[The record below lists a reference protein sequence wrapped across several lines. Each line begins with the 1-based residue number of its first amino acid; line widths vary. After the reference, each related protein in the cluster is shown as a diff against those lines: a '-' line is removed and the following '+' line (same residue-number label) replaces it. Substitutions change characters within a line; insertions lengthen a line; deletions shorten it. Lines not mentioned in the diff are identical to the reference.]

1 MFSFSRKVLEFAAA
15 SSLVLLATT
24 TTTPAGADEM
34 VQSLGPVGPQQPIIA
49 TVGDKRVIAFFA
61 PGNGRCNVQAVVWK
75 ADDLDAK
82 SASGVKFSLR
92 PDQAASID
100 ASGTE
105 TLGLKCGADADTLSS
120 LTSRQFASN

>member
-1 MFSFSRKVLEFAAA
+1 MFSLSRKILEFAAA
-15 SSLVLLATT
+15 SSLIVLAAATV
-24 TTTPAGADEM
+24 PAAADEM

-61 PGNGRCNVQAVVWK
+61 PDNGRCNVQAVVWK
-75 ADDLDAK
+75 TDDFDAK
-82 SASGVKFSLR
+82 SASGVKFSLA

-105 TLGLKCGADADTLSS
+105 TFGLKCGAGANTLSS
-120 LTSRQFASN
+120 LTSRQYASN

>member
-1 MFSFSRKVLEFAAA
+1 MFSLSRKVLEFTAA
-15 SSLVLLATT
+15 SSLILLAATT
-24 TTTPAGADEM
+24 IPAAADEM

-61 PGNGRCNVQAVVWK
+61 PSNGRCNVQAVVWK
-75 ADDLDAK
+75 TDDLDAK
-82 SASGVKFSLR
+82 SASGVKISLG
-92 PDQAASID
+92 PDQVASID

-105 TLGLKCGADADTLSS
+105 TFGLKCGSGADTLSS

>member
-1 MFSFSRKVLEFAAA
+1 MLSLSRRVLEFAAA
-15 SSLVLLATT
+15 GSLIILAAT
-24 TTTPAGADEM
+24 TTTPASADEM

-92 PDQAASID
+92 PDQSASID
-100 ASGTE
+100 ASGSD
-105 TLGLKCGADADTLSS
+105 TLGLKCGPDANTLSS